1 LKPLSG
7 GEKGVSIGQRI
18 AELRQDKGV
27 SLQDVADAV
36 GVSKAHIWQ
45 LERGEKGRAQNPAM
59 GLVERLADYFGV
71 SVAFLVGEDVTA
83 EATDPELAGL
93 FRQAKGFDE
102 RERQL
107 LFNFVKSI
115 IETRPGHRNYQR
127 LMAEA
132 LMKKR

>member
-1 LKPLSG
+1 M
-7 GEKGVSIGQRI
+7 SIGQRI

-71 SVAFLVGEDVTA
+71 SVAFLVGEDVVG
-83 EATDPELAGL
+83 EETDPELAGL
-93 FRQAKGFDE
+93 FRQAKAFDE

-107 LFNFVKSI
+107 LFNFVQSI
-115 IETRPGHRNYQR
+115 IETRLGHPRAKQR
-127 LMAEA
+127 LMAKI
-132 LMKKR
+132 LMQKD